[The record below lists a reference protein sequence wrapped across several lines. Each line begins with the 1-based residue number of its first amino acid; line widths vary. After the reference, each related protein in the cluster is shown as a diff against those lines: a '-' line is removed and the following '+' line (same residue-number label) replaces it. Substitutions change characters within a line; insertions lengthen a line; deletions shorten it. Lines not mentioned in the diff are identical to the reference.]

1 MLAQSAPSSQPANSA
16 QQPNSPINPF
26 VQIPAA
32 APNTVTISNTR
43 LMVTRAKDPVVET
56 TTIRT
61 VLSIFVSRSWPIH
74 QLDVKNAFLHG
85 YLSETV
91 YMHQPPGTPVDTESK
106 LGADGDLVSDPTLY
120 RSLAGELQYLTFT
133 RPDISYALHVSSTSQ
148 LTAYTD
154 ADWAGCPVTLSCS
167 SAKAEYRGVANV
179 VTETTW
185 LRNLLCELHAP
196 FLPPH

>member
-1 MLAQSAPSSQPANSA
+1 MQKC
-16 QQPNSPINPF
+16 NPC
-26 VQIPAA
+26 
-32 APNTVTISNTR
+32 
-43 LMVTRAKDPVVET
+43 
-56 TTIRT
+56 RT
-61 VLSIFVSRSWPIH
+61 H
-74 QLDVKNAFLHG
+74 
-85 YLSETV
+85 
-91 YMHQPPGTPVDTESK
+91 VDTESK

-133 RPDISYALHVSSTSQ
+133 RPDISYAVQ
-148 LTAYTD
+148 Q
-154 ADWAGCPVTLSCS
+154 GCLYMHDPREPYLAALKRILRYVHGDPVSCS